1 MDSGKSTSAS
11 RMKKMREKQK
21 AANPNEYLEKERKR
35 IAEFR
40 QKKKEKMTVKEKA
53 AQKLYER
60 NRKRLQRAKAKVTN
74 VSNVAA
80 STSSN
85 NSSPAS
91 PYSCKQTLSKAVW
104 RTVRSLP
111 NSPRKQRAVV
121 TGLAKRVGISLSNIM
136 EENLAC
142 TSSRPTQ
149 IEEATVTNFF
159 YRPDI
164 VYTCPGIKD
173 VITVWQEGKKE
184 KLQKHYMTMFLHEA
198 FSVFKEENQE
208 VKIGFS
214 KFCSL
219 RPKNVLLLKE
229 TPAEQCKC
237 RLHENF
243 IMKLKALKYT
253 YNNDFWKNLLCD
265 DSLNSP
271 CWQNLCENC
280 SEGKRMLLPSDPDSK
295 VNWKEWRKVDDNK
308 LKLAINEDFLGDIH
322 EMLIKDLPQMMLHV
336 NTKRVQH
343 SEFETDKKNVAVRI
357 LQIDFAMSF
366 SSEYQNEIQSALWSR
381 TSVLLFTAAVFC
393 GENCKT
399 YVICSDTKNKDKDT
413 IFVFLDFFY
422 SEIIKETPGISEEVI
437 WSDGPSSEFKN
448 KFMVRTLQLLA
459 QKHNRKFTWKYFATS
474 HGKGVVD
481 GVGGNIKRLVRMK
494 MMAQGENECVI
505 QSAKD
510 FAAVAA
516 ELNTKTE
523 VWYLGEDL
531 IENEIESKK
540 PWENVQA
547 VPGIKELHLIQCSEN
562 GYVYAK
568 KNAFSNSI
576 VEPFTKA
583 RPTSINLVPGN
594 WVVVT
599 YDGKE
604 YPGEIIFIENE
615 NKVQVSV
622 MVPTGPM
629 NHFKWPHPR
638 DCIFYT
644 REEIV
649 REIDPPEVANSRG
662 LFRCGL
668 V

>member
-1 MDSGKSTSAS
+1 MESVKSTSAS
-11 RMKKMREKQK
+11 RMKKMRYKQK
-21 AANPNEYLEKERKR
+21 AANPEDYLDKERKR
-35 IAEFR
+35 IAELR
-40 QKKKEKMTVKEKA
+40 KNKKEKMTNKERA
-53 AQKLYER
+53 AQKISDR
-60 NRKRLQRAKAKVTN
+60 NRKRLQRAKAKAKN
-74 VSNVAA
+74 VSNI
-80 STSSN
+80 TTPTHPN
-85 NSSPAS
+85 NSSPAKT
-91 PYSCKQTLSKAVW
+91 PYSCKQSLSKAVW

-111 NSPRKQRAVV
+111 NSPRKQKAVV
-121 TGLAKRVGISLSNIM
+121 TGLATRVGLKLSNAM

-142 TSSRPTQ
+142 TSSRPARTQ
-149 IEEATVTNFF
+149 DASVINFF

-164 VYTCPGIKD
+164 VYTCPGMKD
-173 VITVWQEGKKE
+173 VITVWKDGKKE

-198 FSVFKEENQE
+198 FCVFKEENEE
-208 VKIGFS
+208 VKVGFS

-243 IMKLKALKYT
+243 ILKLKALKYT
-253 YNNDFWKNLLCD
+253 YNNDYWKNLLCD
-265 DSLNSP
+265 DSLNSL
-271 CWQNLCENC
+271 CWQNLCDRC
-280 SEGKRMLLPSDPDSK
+280 SNGKLMMLPSDSDCI
-295 VNWKEWRKVDDNK
+295 VNWKEWKKVEDKKIK
-308 LKLAINEDFLGDIH
+308 LIINENCIGDVY
-322 EMLIKDLPQMMLHV
+322 EQLMKDLPQMMFHV

-343 SEFETDKKNVAVRI
+343 SEFEKDKKNVAVRI

-366 SSEYQNEIQSALWSR
+366 SCEYQNEIQSALWSR

-422 SEIIKETPGISEEVI
+422 REIIKENPEISEEVI

-448 KFMVRTLQLLA
+448 KYMVKTLQLLT
-459 QKHNRKFTWKYFATS
+459 QKHNRTFMWKYFATS

-494 MMAQGENECVI
+494 MMAQGNECAI

-516 ELNTKTE
+516 ELNTKSA
-523 VWYLGEDL
+523 VWYLGEDY
-531 IENEIESKK
+531 IQEEIFCQK
-540 PWENVQA
+540 PWEDVQV
-547 VPGIKELHLIQCSEN
+547 VPGIKEFHQIQCRN
-562 GYVYAK
+562 GHICAK
-568 KNAFSNSI
+568 KNALSEAT
-576 VEPFTKA
+576 VELSKPSF
-583 RPTSINLVPGN
+583 INLVPGN

-604 YPGEIIFIENE
+604 YPGEIMFIENE

-622 MVPTGPM
+622 MVPTGPP
-629 NHFKWPHPR
+629 NHFKWPQPP
-638 DCIFYT
+638 DCIFYSK
-644 REEIV
+644 EEV
-649 REIDPPEVANSRG
+649 LREIDPPEVVNSRG
-662 LFRCGL
+662 LYRFSEFI
-668 V
+668 